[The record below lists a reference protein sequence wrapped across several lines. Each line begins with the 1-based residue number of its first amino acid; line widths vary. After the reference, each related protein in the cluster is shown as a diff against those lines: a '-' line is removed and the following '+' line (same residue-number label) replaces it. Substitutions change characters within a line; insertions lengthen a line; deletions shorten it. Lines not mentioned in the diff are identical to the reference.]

1 MAGSSEKD
9 PLFQPLKIK
18 HLTLKNR
25 IMSTSHASGMDTDGI
40 PDEPYQRYH
49 EEKAKGGLALTM
61 FGGSS
66 SVSEDSRWVTAQL
79 RLSDDRVLP
88 YLEQFAKRIH
98 AQDCA
103 IMCQITHLGRRA
115 DPVADHW
122 MPTVAPSAVRE
133 TLHRSIPR
141 EIDSF
146 DIRRIIRDF
155 GNAAKRCEDAGLDGL
170 ETHAGGH
177 LIGQFFSPDVNQR
190 HDQYGGNIENR
201 ARFALEVHEE
211 IRKRVGDKF
220 LLGLRMSI
228 GENRDGLSE
237 DDAIKI
243 AQLLEREG
251 AIDFLNCVYGR
262 MDTELFLAENNMP
275 GMTMTIAPFLPK
287 IKRMK
292 ESVSLP
298 IFHAARITDV
308 ATARHAIRDGI
319 LDMVAMTRAHIA
331 DPQLV
336 NKIQRGEENRIRPC
350 LGASHC
356 MYNRPHCIHNPA
368 AGRETQ
374 LPQVVQPSGNNKR
387 RVVIV
392 GGGPAGLEA
401 ARITAERGHEVVLL
415 EATPQLGGQIQ
426 LAAKADWRQDLIAI
440 VDWRVSELAHL
451 GVDVRLNTYAEAGDV
466 LALQPD
472 VVIIAT
478 GGLPGFGQV
487 VGSEL
492 CLSTWDLLSGE
503 VEPAANIL
511 VYDGTGRNDAPSCA
525 KLLAKG
531 GANVIYATIDD
542 RLGGEL
548 GYPERPIYRKQFYQ
562 LGVATHIDLSLQSI
576 EQSASGLLAKL
587 RNELTDELI
596 ELKADQ
602 VIVDGGTTPLTE
614 VFDGLREN
622 SVNQGVTD
630 IDALLSGKPQPG
642 LDQAGYL
649 LFRIGDAISSRSL
662 HAALLDAYRL
672 AINL

>member
-1 MAGSSEKD
+1 MGEAPQKD
-9 PLFQPLKIK
+9 PLFEPLTIK

-49 EEKAKGGLALTM
+49 EEKARGGLALTM

-79 RLSDDRVLP
+79 RLSDDRILP
-88 YLEQFAKRIH
+88 YLEQFAQRIH

-141 EIDSF
+141 EIDQF

-155 GNAAKRCEDAGLDGL
+155 GDAALRCHDAGLDGL

-177 LIGQFFSPDVNQR
+177 LIGQFFSPDINR
-190 HDQYGGNIENR
+190 RTDQYGGSIENR

-220 LLGLRMSI
+220 LVGIRMSI
-228 GENRDGLSE
+228 GENRGGLSE
-237 DDAIKI
+237 DDAIEI

-262 MDTELFLAENNMP
+262 MDTELFLAEKNMP
-275 GMTMTIAPFLPK
+275 GMTMPIAPFLPK

-298 IFHAARITDV
+298 VFHAARITDV

-319 LDMVAMTRAHIA
+319 LDMVAMTRAQIA

-336 NKIQRGEENRIRPC
+336 NKIRRGEEDRIRPC

-368 AGRETQ
+368 AGRETE
-374 LPQVVQPSGNNKR
+374 LPQVIEPSPDKKR
-387 RVVIV
+387 RIIIV

-401 ARITAERGHEVVLL
+401 ARIGAERGHEVILL
-415 EATPQLGGQIQ
+415 EATPRLGGQLQ
-426 LAAKADWRQDLIAI
+426 LAAKADWRRDLIAI
-440 VDWRVSELAHL
+440 VDWRIAELEHL
-451 GVDVRLNTYAEAGDV
+451 GVDIRLNTYADAEDI
-466 LALQPD
+466 LALEPE
-472 VVIIAT
+472 VVICAT
-478 GGLPGFGQV
+478 GGLPNLDDLEGG
-487 VGSEL
+487 EL
-492 CLSTWDLLSGE
+492 CHSTWDFLSGE
-503 VEPAANIL
+503 IKPAGRVLI
-511 VYDGTGRNDAPSCA
+511 YDGTGRNDAPSCA
-525 KLLAKG
+525 KKLAQDG
-531 GANVIYATIDD
+531 TDVVYVTIDD

-562 LGVATHIDLSLQSI
+562 LGIPTHVDLSLQSVRP
-576 EQSASGLLAKL
+576 SAGGLQAVM
-587 RNELTDELI
+587 RNELSDETVKF
-596 ELKADQ
+596 EADQ
-602 VIVDGGTTPLTE
+602 IVVERGTSPVTE
-614 VFDGLREN
+614 VFDALREQSFN
-622 SVNQGVTD
+622 HGVTD
-630 IDALLSGKPQPG
+630 IKTLLEFKPQPD
-642 LDQAGYL
+642 LDNDGFA
-649 LFRIGDAISSRSL
+649 LFRIGDAVSSRSL

-672 AINL
+672 LATI